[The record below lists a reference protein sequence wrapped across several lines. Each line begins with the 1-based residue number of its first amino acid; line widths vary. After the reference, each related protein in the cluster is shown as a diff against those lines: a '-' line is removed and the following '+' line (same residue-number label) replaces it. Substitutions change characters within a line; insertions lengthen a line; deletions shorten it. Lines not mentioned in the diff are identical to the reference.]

1 MAHLDS
7 AEALEALRQRLV
19 SERDPDTPCIAVC
32 AGTGCLASG
41 AREVID
47 AFRSVIEERGLNAQ
61 VTIRGSG
68 CPGFC
73 ERGPVVVIYPE
84 EICYLQVT
92 PEDVPEIVAATIEEK
107 RVVERLLYMDPDTGE
122 RAVRESDIPFY
133 KRQERLLL
141 GRNILLDSKRIDDYI
156 ALGGYAALAK
166 ALFRM
171 TAEEVLEEVKKS
183 GLRGR
188 GGGGFP
194 AGVKW
199 EGARNAPG
207 DVRYVLVNADE
218 GDPGAFMDR
227 ALLEGN
233 PHSVLEGLTCGRN
246 TPWPWRT

>member
-166 ALFRM
+166 ALGQENVPDACANFSHDIPFYRASHFPSFRM
-171 TAEEVLEEVKKS
+171 GRIFSMVGRAVAEGSAKNLGTE
-183 GLRGR
+183 R
-188 GGGGFP
+188 
-194 AGVKW
+194 
-199 EGARNAPG
+199 
-207 DVRYVLVNADE
+207 
-218 GDPGAFMDR
+218 
-227 ALLEGN
+227 
-233 PHSVLEGLTCGRN
+233 
-246 TPWPWRT
+246 